1 MTENTQTTASKTA
14 RAKSTKSAAAK
25 TALPNFEAFAM
36 PNVEI
41 PGAAR
46 EFAEKSIEQ
55 ARDAYAKV
63 KTAAE
68 EATDLLE
75 DTFQTTR
82 QGTIDFNA
90 KALDAAKANTDATFQ
105 LFKDLMGAKSV
116 AEAIEL
122 QSSFARTQFE
132 TFTAQAK
139 DMQEFSTKFATELS
153 APVKDAVEKSV
164 KSFKA
169 A

>member
-1 MTENTQTTASKTA
+1 MTENTQTTASKTT
-14 RAKSTKSAAAK
+14 RAKSTKPAAEK
-25 TALPNFEAFAM
+25 TAIPNFDAFAM

-82 QGTIDFNA
+82 RGAIDFNA
-90 KALDAAKANTDATFQ
+90 KALDAAKANSDATFQ
-105 LFKDLMGAKSV
+105 FVKDLMGAKTV

-122 QSSFARTQFE
+122 QSSFARNQFE

-139 DMQEFSTKFATELS
+139 DMQEFSTKFAGELS
-153 APVKDAVEKSV
+153 APMKDAMEKSL
-164 KSFKA
+164 KTFKA